1 MIPSSTIV
9 LTAATHQ
16 DLDELPEK
24 ELWIGLKSII
34 QVKTYRYVF
43 KNGYLIFRYS
53 HKLVSMS
60 NKCQG
65 KRILLIFAI
74 KASKLV
80 AIDNERGKNN
90 DSDC

>member
-43 KNGYLIFRYS
+43 KNGYLI
-53 HKLVSMS
+53 L
-60 NKCQG
+60 NKP
-65 KRILLIFAI
+65 RIPKIAVVRWGYF
-74 KASKLV
+74 
-80 AIDNERGKNN
+80 
-90 DSDC
+90 